1 MNFQQII
8 LILLA
13 RKKLIISIFF
23 STILAVIVAS
33 LVLPKTYKATASVL
47 LNYKGVD
54 PLTGLMLPGQLLPGY
69 MATQI
74 DIITSKN
81 VALRVVS
88 QLKLDKDPETI
99 KDYNELDE
107 KNDSIQD
114 WLAARLL
121 RKLEVV
127 PSRESSVVEITY
139 KGRPAVY
146 TAKVAN
152 AFATEYQ
159 NASIQLRVDPM
170 QKASSYFNDQTKKLR
185 DAVEAA
191 QKKLTDYQQAHGISN
206 LDNKLD
212 VETNRLNDLS
222 SQLVTAQGLTMEAN
236 SHLHMAE
243 GSDTSESPDVVAS
256 PLIQNLKVA
265 LGTAESKFANLSETL
280 DKNHPMYISAKAEV
294 EKLKAQIAEQT
305 NITGKSVANNAYISR
320 QREGS
325 IRAALNAQKNKV
337 LELNRLRDDMAILS
351 SDLDAAQ
358 KAFDASYERF
368 SQTKIE
374 GQSAQSDIS
383 ILNLAAAP
391 EEPSFPKLTI
401 NIIVSIFL
409 GIMLG
414 VGAALIAELL
424 NRRIRS
430 SEDLAEAVKVPVL
443 GSINWK
449 ANSKQRDNSR
459 ALFPRKLRT
468 T

>member
-13 RKKLIISIFF
+13 RKSIVIWTFL
-23 STILAVIVAS
+23 STILIAVILS
-33 LVLPKTYKATASVL
+33 LILPKTYKATASVL

-54 PLTGLMLPGQLLPGY
+54 PLTGLMMPGQLLPGY

-81 VALRVVS
+81 VALRVVN
-88 QLKLDKDPETI
+88 QLKLDKDPATI
-99 KDYNELDE
+99 NDYNQLEE
-107 KNDSIQD
+107 RNDTIQD
-114 WLAARLL
+114 WLASRLV

-146 TAKVAN
+146 AAQVAN

-170 QKASSYFNDQTKKLR
+170 QKASSYFNEQTKKLR
-185 DAVEAA
+185 DAVEVA

-222 SQLVTAQGLTMEAN
+222 SQLVNAQGLTMEAN
-236 SHLHMAE
+236 SHLHMAQ

-294 EKLKAQIAEQT
+294 EKLKAQIREQIE
-305 NITGKSVANNAYISR
+305 ITTKSVANNAYISR

-325 IRAALNAQKNKV
+325 IRAALTAQKNKV
-337 LELNRLRDDMAILS
+337 LDLNRIRDEMAILS

-358 KAFDASYERF
+358 KAFDTSYERY

-374 GQSAQSDIS
+374 GQSAQTDIS
-383 ILNLAAAP
+383 ILNLAAPP
-391 EEPSFPKLTI
+391 EEPSFPKLTVNVI
-401 NIIVSIFL
+401 ASLFL
-409 GIMLG
+409 GIVLG
-414 VGAALIAELL
+414 TGAALIVELL
-424 NRRIRS
+424 NRRVRS
-430 SEDLAEAVKVPVL
+430 VEDLVESVQVPVL
-443 GSINWK
+443 GVLNWS
-449 ANSKQRDNSR
+449 AASKQQSR
-459 ALFPRKLRT
+459 SKSPFSRRLGAN
-468 T
+468 